1 MLSQSKSIQNRT
13 RFNPRPRAGA
23 MYRVWRQRD
32 TQQRFNPRP
41 RAGAMLQRLRL
52 GSPETVSIRAPVRG
66 RCCSCL
72 GVPVRGRCRPV
83 RALLP
88 EIDGFNPRPRA
99 GAMEENVYISAIQV
113 VSIRAPVRGR

>member
-66 RCCSCL
+66 RC
-72 GVPVRGRCRPV
+72 RPV